1 MKFRIILWVLL
12 VFFAAS
18 VLYTGQSFLLQR
30 QLAQK
35 TVRLHVVANS
45 DSPEDQEQK
54 LLVRDAVLRQVSEL
68 TQGCENAEQA
78 KKIVGENLEEIALAA
93 AAVCPESIEVS
104 LREESFETRYYDT
117 FTLPAGDY
125 PALRVRI
132 GEAQGKNW
140 WCVVFPS
147 LCAPAT
153 WESVEEAALT
163 GGFSQQEAELIVG
176 GEQEYQLRFK
186 TLEWLRALGDWIS

>member
-18 VLYTGQSFLLQR
+18 VLYTGQSLLLQR
-30 QLAQK
+30 ELAQK

-45 DSPEDQEQK
+45 DSREDQEQK
-54 LLVRDAVLRQVSEL
+54 LLVRDAVLRQVNEL
-68 TQGCENAEQA
+68 TSGCQNAEQA
-78 KKIVGENLEEIALAA
+78 KKIMGENLEMIAMAA
-93 AAVCPESIEVS
+93 AAVCPDGISVS
-104 LREESFETRYYDT
+104 LQEESFETRYYDT

-125 PALRVRI
+125 PALRVCI
-132 GEAQGKNW
+132 GEAEGRNW

-153 WESVEEAALT
+153 WEAVEDAALT
-163 GGFSQQEAELIVG
+163 GGFSRQEAELIVG
-176 GEQEYQLRFK
+176 GEREYQLRFK

>member
-1 MKFRIILWVLL
+1 MKFRIILWGLL
-12 VFFAAS
+12 VFFAAF
-18 VLYTGQSFLLQR
+18 VLYTGQSLLLQK

-54 LLVRDAVLRQVSEL
+54 LLVRDAVLRRVNEL
-68 TQGCENAEQA
+68 TKDCKNAQQA
-78 KKIVGENLEEIALAA
+78 KKVMGENLEEIALAA
-93 AAVCPESIEVS
+93 AAVCPEGIEVS

-125 PALRVRI
+125 PALRVCI
-132 GEAQGKNW
+132 GEAKGKNW

-153 WESVEEAALT
+153 WDSVEEAALT
-163 GGFSQQEAELIVG
+163 GGFSQQEAELIGG
-176 GEQEYQLRFK
+176 GEKEYQLRFK
-186 TLEWLRALGDWIS
+186 TLEWLRSLADWIS